1 MSRTFSLFLV
11 FGMGFPR
18 NADEKTPKK
27 KQLKRR
33 IFFTGKLDF
42 LLFPSPT
49 SLCLQKHGNK

>member
-1 MSRTFSLFLV
+1 LFLV

-42 LLFPSPT
+42 ILFPSPT
-49 SLCLQKHGNK
+49 SLCLQKHSNK